1 MANLH
6 ALPVQALRSAPMQK
20 VAQQLKQQVVQQ
32 LVAPRFEQN
41 SQSNTKQKWTYVLA
55 NTISFSEK
63 ADFVITLPKPQTT
76 VLKDW
81 LEKIITSGQCSLLFV
96 EQLSIDEI
104 SHRRIQHLCAVYNV
118 TLINLLPNVKAGQ
131 VLKGPW

>member
-6 ALPVQALRSAPMQK
+6 PLPVQAQHHA
-20 VAQQLKQQVVQQ
+20 VVQQ
-32 LVAPRFEQN
+32 LVASRFNQP
-41 SQSNTKQKWTYVLA
+41 QPGRAQQKWTYLLA
-55 NTISFSEK
+55 NNICFSEK

-81 LEKIITSGQCSLLFV
+81 LEKIIVSGQCSLLFV

-104 SHRRIQHLCAVYNV
+104 SHRRIQQLCALHNV
-118 TLINLLPNVKAGQ
+118 TLVNLLPNIKAGQ
-131 VLKGPW
+131 VVKGPW

>member
-6 ALPVQALRSAPMQK
+6 ALPVQTQRT
-20 VAQQLKQQVVQQ
+20 AQAQQVVQQ
-32 LVAPRFEQN
+32 LVAPRFNQHN
-41 SQSNTKQKWTYVLA
+41 ASSKQKWTYVLA

-63 ADFVITLPKPQTT
+63 TDFVISLPKPQSA

-104 SHRRIQHLCAVYNV
+104 SHRRIQHLCSIHKV
-118 TLINLLPNVKAGQ
+118 TLVNLLPNVKAAQ
-131 VLKGPW
+131 VLKGPWL

>member
-6 ALPVQALRSAPMQK
+6 ALPLQAQRT
-20 VAQQLKQQVVQQ
+20 AQAQQVVQQ
-32 LVAPRFEQN
+32 LVAPAVNQHK
-41 SQSNTKQKWTYVLA
+41 QSTKQKWTYLLA
-55 NTISFSEK
+55 NSISFGEK
-63 ADFVITLPKPQTT
+63 ADFVITLPKPQTA

-81 LEKIITSGQCSLLFV
+81 LEKIIVSEQCSLLFV

-104 SHRRIQHLCAVYNV
+104 SHRRIQHLCALHSV
-118 TLINLLPNVKAGQ
+118 TLVNLLPNVKAGQ